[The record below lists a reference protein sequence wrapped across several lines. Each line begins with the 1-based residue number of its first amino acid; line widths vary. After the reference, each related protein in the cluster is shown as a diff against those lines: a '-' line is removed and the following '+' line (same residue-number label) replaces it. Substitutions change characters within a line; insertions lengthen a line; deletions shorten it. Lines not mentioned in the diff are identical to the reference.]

1 MATAFALDGPLVP
14 GDTLE
19 YHMEKIAQRKTMWWY
34 HGLAKVAG
42 HVVAEAEVGA
52 TISAT

>member
-1 MATAFALDGPLVP
+1 MRPVVP

-19 YHMEKIAQRKTMWWY
+19 YHMEKIAQCNR
-34 HGLAKVAG
+34 GLAKAAG

-52 TISAT
+52 RISAT

>member
-1 MATAFALDGPLVP
+1 MRPV
-14 GDTLE
+14 DTLE
-19 YHMEKIAQRKTMWWY
+19 YHMEKIAQRNR
-34 HGLAKVAG
+34 GLAKVAG